1 MSMSAELYQLN
12 KDYLW
17 GLCYRM
23 TGNASD
29 AEDIVQE
36 TFVRVLE
43 RPPRRLDDPLRP
55 WLVQVAMNLSRDL
68 LRRRRR
74 WYKGPWLPSP
84 VPTPPDESPA
94 SYEPPAP
101 HTQTE
106 VCATSQTAPDDSP
119 MARYDMLESV
129 SFAFLIALEALTP
142 SQRAVLLLRD
152 VFDYST
158 EETAQALAC
167 TETSVKVTL
176 HRARRAM
183 RDYDKERSKPDAAR
197 SEMTRRALEQFLLYL
212 NSRDVKGLEK
222 LLTAEVVNISD
233 GGGEV
238 AAALRPIQGRDKVI
252 RLVTKLAEHY
262 GASIDVSF
270 QVLNGLPAVVIRGI
284 DSEPG
289 RASRFT
295 MHCEIDGAGR
305 IRKLLTVLAPS
316 KLRMI

>member
-1 MSMSAELYQLN
+1 MSTSADLYQLN

-43 RPPRRLDDPLRP
+43 RPPKRMDDPMRP

-84 VPTPPDESPA
+84 IPTPPEESPA
-94 SYEPPAP
+94 SYEPPASRLGAA
-101 HTQTE
+101 QTE
-106 VCATSQTAPDDSP
+106 VCATSTDDSP

-129 SFAFLIALEALTP
+129 SFAFLLALEALTP

-158 EETAQALAC
+158 AETAQALGT
-167 TETSVKVTL
+167 TETNAKVTL

-183 RDYDKERSKPDAAR
+183 RDYDKGRARPDAAR
-197 SEMTRRALEQFLLYL
+197 NEMTRRALEQFLLYL
-212 NSRDVKGLEK
+212 NSRDVKGLEQ
-222 LLTAEVVNISD
+222 LLTADVVNISD

-238 AAALRPIQGRDKVI
+238 AAALKPIRGRDKVI

-262 GASIDVSF
+262 GTSTEVSF
-270 QVLNGLPAVVIRGI
+270 HVLNGLPAVLIHAN
-284 DSEPG
+284 DAEPG

-295 MHCEIDGAGR
+295 MHCEVDRNGR
-305 IRKLLTVLAPS
+305 IRELLTVL
-316 KLRMI
+316 